1 MSKFIILIFTL
12 SVLQLSANGQCKTCN
27 NFTDA
32 FVDPEMVTAIKIN
45 SWQTDI
51 ELTKIPKDIT
61 KFVNIKTLWLS
72 QHNFG
77 TIGNEICQLQKLE
90 SLSLAEDKLTDI
102 PDCIYEMKS
111 LREIVLVSNF
121 FTEAKKKEIIEKFK
135 KLNPK
140 VAVSI
145 D

>member
-1 MSKFIILIFTL
+1 MNKIIILIFTVI
-12 SVLQLSANGQCKTCN
+12 SLQFETSGQCKSCN

-61 KFVNIKTLWLS
+61 KFVNLKTLWLS

-77 TIGNEICQLQKLE
+77 KIGDEICHLQKLE

-111 LREIVLVSNF
+111 LKEIILVSNF
-121 FTEAKKKEIIEKFK
+121 FSEAKKKEIIEKFK
-135 KLNPK
+135 KINPK
-140 VAVSI
+140 VAVTI

>member
-1 MSKFIILIFTL
+1 MNKIIILMFIL
-12 SVLQLSANGQCKTCN
+12 ISLQFKTHGQCKSCN

-61 KFVNIKTLWLS
+61 RFVNLKTLWLS

-77 TIGNEICQLQKLE
+77 TIGNEICQLKKLE

-111 LREIVLVSNF
+111 LKEIILVSNF
-121 FTEAKKKEIIEKFK
+121 FTEIKKKEIIEKFK
-135 KLNPK
+135 KINPK
-140 VAVSI
+140 VAVTI

>member
-1 MSKFIILIFTL
+1 MKNIITLIFTI
-12 SVLQLSANGQCKTCN
+12 VVFQITANGQCKTCN

-32 FVDPEMVTAIKIN
+32 FIDPEMVTIIKIN
-45 SWQTDI
+45 SWQTDV
-51 ELTKIPKDIT
+51 ELAKIPKDIN
-61 KFVNIKTLWLS
+61 KFKNLKILWLS

-77 TIGNEICQLQKLE
+77 KIGDDICQLQKLE
-90 SLSLAEDKLTDI
+90 SLSLAENKLTDL
-102 PDCIYEMKS
+102 PDCIYEMMS

-135 KLNPK
+135 KINPK
-140 VAVSI
+140 VTVSI